1 MKWHSHFG
9 KQVGQFLEKLIL
21 APPPSG
27 LEQDSREVGQDP
39 SASYILLFPVLKEDN
54 RTAFVEN
61 LEAPVQEEFLY
72 DVTSVSYRL
81 RH

>member
-1 MKWHSHFG
+1 MKWHSCSG
-9 KQVGQFLEKLIL
+9 KQVGQFLKKLTL

-39 SASYILLFPVLKEDN
+39 SASYVLLFPVLKEDN
-54 RTAFVEN
+54 RTVFVEN

-81 RH
+81 HH